1 MARDDEEL
9 LRSAAMQDVQGIL
22 QVRHRADEEL
32 VHAKKELEAQS
43 AKLARAL
50 AMMRATLNATCRE
63 EFWDRLPS
71 ARCSTSWCRP

>member
-43 AKLARAL
+43 AKLAAPAL
-50 AMMRATLNATCRE
+50 TCMR
-63 EFWDRLPS
+63 S
-71 ARCSTSWCRP
+71 